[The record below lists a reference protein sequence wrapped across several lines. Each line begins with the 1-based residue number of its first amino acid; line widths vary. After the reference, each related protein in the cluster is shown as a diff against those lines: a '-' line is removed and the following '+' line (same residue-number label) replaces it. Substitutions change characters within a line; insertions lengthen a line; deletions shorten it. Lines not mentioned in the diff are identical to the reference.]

1 MKKVYLFLL
10 IILLFG
16 CSSVKKIENPISL
29 DYTQEDVAKNEIE
42 TIRKL
47 KSSDPTKALWRSYLL
62 GNKDIL
68 QECIDHCLIQLD
80 LSIEEKDYFEA
91 KKYVISLESV
101 DVKVEKDKKN
111 LIESFYATDIPGFG
125 KNSLEPKTIEDC
137 VNATVTILV
146 DKGLAI
152 KNGIGFADGVV
163 GSGFFIDERGYIITN
178 YHVIKDLVDP
188 TYEGFSRLYVKLQ
201 EDLDTKIP
209 AKVIGYDSIL
219 DLALIKAELD
229 PKFVLNLGS
238 SEKLKVGTE
247 ISAIGAPIGLDGTL
261 TTGVISTAER
271 KLNTLGIYFQ
281 VDAAIN
287 SGNSGGPLIDKNH
300 NVQAVVFA
308 GIPSFQG
315 LNFAIPV
322 EYLWQIL
329 PLMYKGDEVYH
340 SWIGAYGHTKRKG
353 KEKVGLEVQYI
364 LPGGVAHRAGLKEN
378 DVIISV
384 NGKSIKTID
393 DFQFVLM
400 GHNVGTVLKCK
411 YISLDENLENGENP
425 EKETLIYLEKRSN
438 QPVVE
443 IYKSDYYSKAF
454 IPFFGLELIPT
465 SSSRKKSFMVKNVI
479 RGTAA
484 DELGFSEN
492 DKLVVGKVKLDDNNK
507 YLIAQVS
514 TQRKKKGFMD
524 ISLMLSTP
532 YDSPYY
538 F

>member
-1 MKKVYLFLL
+1 MNKKIFIIFVVFFILFSS
-10 IILLFG
+10 
-16 CSSVKKIENPISL
+16 CSSAKVEPKINEKLN
-29 DYTQEDVAKNEIE
+29 YTEEDILQNEISE
-42 TIRKL
+42 IRKL
-47 KSSDPTKALWRSYLL
+47 ISVDPIKALWRATFISDQQIK
-62 GNKDIL
+62 N
-68 QECIDHCLIQLD
+68 ECIENCFNQFEIAIND
-80 LSIEEKDYFEA
+80 KDYFEA
-91 KKYVISLESV
+91 QKYYTSFLALG
-101 DVKVEKDKKN
+101 VKVESSKEK
-111 LIESFYATDIPGFG
+111 LIASFYANDIPGFG

-137 VNATVTILV
+137 VNATVTIFV
-146 DKGLAI
+146 DKGLSI

-163 GSGFFIDERGYIITN
+163 GSGFFIDERGYIVTN
-178 YHVIKDLVDP
+178 YHVIQDLVDP
-188 TYEGFSRLYVKLQ
+188 TYEGFSRLYIKLQ

-219 DLALIKAELD
+219 DLALIKAEID
-229 PKFVLNLGS
+229 PKFVLTLGS
-238 SEKLKVGTE
+238 SDRLKVGTE

-271 KLNTLGIYFQ
+271 KLNTLGTYFQ

-322 EYLWQIL
+322 EYLKQIL
-329 PLMYKGDEVYH
+329 PIMYKGDEVYH
-340 SWIGAYGHTKRKG
+340 SWIGAYGHTKRNG

-364 LPGGVAHRAGLKEN
+364 LPGGIAEKCGLKEN
-378 DVIISV
+378 DVIVSV
-384 NGKSIKTID
+384 DSKPVKTID
-393 DFQFVLM
+393 DFQFILM

-411 YISLDENLENGENP
+411 YLCSSENI
-425 EKETLIYLEKRSN
+425 EKETLIYLEKRSKE
-438 QPVVE
+438 PVVE

-492 DKLVVGKVKLDDNNK
+492 DKLVVGKVKLDNK
-507 YLIAQVS
+507 NKFLIAQVS

-532 YDSPYY
+532 YDCPYY